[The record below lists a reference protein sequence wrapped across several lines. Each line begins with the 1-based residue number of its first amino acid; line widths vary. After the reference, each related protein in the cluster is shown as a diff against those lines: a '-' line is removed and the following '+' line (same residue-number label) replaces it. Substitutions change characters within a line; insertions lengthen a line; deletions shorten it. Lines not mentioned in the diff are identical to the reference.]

1 MAVYCYFRRLNEKMN
16 PMYRALTAFRIVVLC
31 LIWGTGPGT
40 EVAAQVKAAT
50 FNDTIPRPIEMATSG
65 SAVIDGQAVKYLA
78 IAGRMEVKG
87 ADGKPMALFG
97 HTSYIKGQASSSEK
111 AHKGNTK
118 RPILFAFNGGPGS
131 SSIWLHMG
139 ALGPK
144 VVVTNDPQPTPNA
157 PYQLADNNRSIL
169 DVADVV
175 MIDPVG
181 TGISVPLGKYEL
193 KDFWGVEEDVE
204 SISAF
209 ITQYLIRNGRM
220 NSPKYLLGESYG
232 TFRNAGIMDH
242 MQGRGIAFNGVVMVS
257 AVFDLLSLTF
267 PNMSDLPYIVH
278 LPSYATTAWYHDRL
292 DPKPVDLEAFVDDV
306 REFVEAEY
314 APALYKGD
322 RLTAAEKEALSTK
335 LAVITGIDAGYWQ
348 NANLRVKA
356 SEFFAELL
364 RDEGAQVGR
373 LDSRYRGINQ
383 RLISQNSDHDPF
395 THSLAL
401 PYTAA
406 FLDYYYGE
414 LGMDPDVTYQVSAY
428 RTEGFK
434 WNWDSKEN
442 MNWGTRSA
450 IQTATQMGR
459 ALSRN
464 PYTKV
469 LIMNGYFDLGTPFY
483 GVEYT
488 LDHLG
493 LEPEVRERILMTY
506 YRAGHM
512 MYTEEES
519 FDAFAID
526 LRTFIRDTSNPSK

>member
-1 MAVYCYFRRLNEKMN
+1 
-16 PMYRALTAFRIVVLC
+16 MYQAKSSFRIVVLC
-31 LIWGTGPGT
+31 LFLGAGLIG
-40 EVAAQVKAAT
+40 EISAQVKSPV
-50 FNDTIPRPIEMATSG
+50 FNDTIPRAIEVVTQGA
-65 SAVIDGQAVKYLA
+65 AVINGQSMKYQA

-87 ADGKPMALFG
+87 PDGKPMALFG
-97 HTSYIKGQASSSEK
+97 HTTYLKGQASSPEK
-111 AHKGNTK
+111 AHQNNAK
-118 RPILFAFNGGPGS
+118 RPIVFAFNGGPGS

-144 VVVTNDPQPTPNA
+144 YVVTNDPQPTPNA
-157 PYQLADNNRSIL
+157 PYELADNDRSIL

-181 TGISVPLGKYEL
+181 TGISVPLGKHEM
-193 KDFWGVEEDVE
+193 KEFWGVEEDVE

-278 LPSYATTAWYHDRL
+278 LPTYATTAWYHDRL
-292 DPKPVDLEAFVDDV
+292 DPKPDDLEAFVDEV
-306 REFVEAEY
+306 RLFVETEY
-314 APALYKGD
+314 VPALYRGD
-322 RLTAAEKEALSTK
+322 RLPAAEKKAMAEK
-335 LAVITGIDAGYWQ
+335 LAALTGVNADYWQ
-348 NANLRVKA
+348 RANLRIKA
-356 SEFFAELL
+356 SEYFAELL

-483 GVEYT
+483 AVEHT

-506 YRAGHM
+506 YKAGHM

-519 FDAFAID
+519 FDAFASD
-526 LRTFIRDTSNPSK
+526 LRGFIRDTSNPSK